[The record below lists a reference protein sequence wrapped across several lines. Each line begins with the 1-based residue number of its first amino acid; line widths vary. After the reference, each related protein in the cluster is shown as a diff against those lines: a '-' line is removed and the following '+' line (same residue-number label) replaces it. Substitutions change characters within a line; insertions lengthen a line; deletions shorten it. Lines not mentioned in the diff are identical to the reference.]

1 MIAEF
6 IPVSP
11 QMLMDRIVSY
21 ELCCKGSWT
30 IFFNLF
36 LNHAH
41 SAIVALTALPS
52 LLDRLRA
59 RQVQPQRLLVS
70 LKACAEA

>member
-1 MIAEF
+1 MLLFGDETQVIAEF
-6 IPVSP
+6 IPISP
-11 QMLMDRIVSY
+11 EVLMSRIVSY

-41 SAIVALTALPS
+41 SSIV
-52 LLDRLRA
+52 RL
-59 RQVQPQRLLVS
+59 
-70 LKACAEA
+70 

>member
-11 QMLMDRIVSY
+11 QMLMDRVVSY

-41 SAIVALTALPS
+41 SAIVPS
-52 LLDRLRA
+52 
-59 RQVQPQRLLVS
+59 QP
-70 LKACAEA
+70 CPHF

>member
-41 SAIVALTALPS
+41 SAIVAPRRCLKYRPPPRPSSATAATS
-52 LLDRLRA
+52 REFEGMR
-59 RQVQPQRLLVS
+59 
-70 LKACAEA
+70 

>member
-30 IFFNLF
+30 IFFDLF

-41 SAIVALTALPS
+41 SAIVPS
-52 LLDRLRA
+52 QL
-59 RQVQPQRLLVS
+59 S
-70 LKACAEA
+70 LIHI